1 LTADDNHVLAF
12 RRYQQ
17 TRGLARA
24 TIERR
29 NVSLQGFATSIAPL
43 PLLQAE
49 PDLIEDWL
57 GTFASPATRRAYRSD
72 LMAYYTWAAKRGLS
86 SNPVLAVDGIRVPKT
101 LPRPVPAS
109 HLQAVLKSAPR
120 DVRVMIA
127 LAAFAGL
134 RRAEIA
140 ALDAADVDLLS
151 EPPTLAVRAG
161 KGNKDRIIPVHPD
174 LASVL
179 ATAPRHGPVVGVTAS
194 TVGHRVADHLRKVGI
209 EATAHQL
216 RHTFGTELARATDGN
231 VILIATLMGHADIST
246 SMGYIGWAG
255 GPSVDAVAAM
265 YPHAASCDGTRAA

>member
-1 LTADDNHVLAF
+1 MTADTNDVLAF
-12 RRYQQ
+12 RRYQC

-29 NVSLQGFATSIAPL
+29 AASLKGFAASIAPM
-43 PLLQAE
+43 PLLEAE
-49 PDLIEDWL
+49 PDLIDDWL
-57 GTFASPATRRAYRSD
+57 ATFKSPATRRAYRSD
-72 LMAYYTWAAKRGLS
+72 LMAYYTWAAKRGLCT
-86 SNPVLAVDGIRVPKT
+86 NPVLAVDGIRVPKT

-109 HLQAVLKSAPR
+109 HLRAVLTSAPR
-120 DVRVMIA
+120 DVRLMIA
-127 LAAFAGL
+127 LAAYAGL

-151 EPPTLAVRAG
+151 IPATLAVRGG
-161 KGNKDRIIPVHPD
+161 KGGKDRIVPIHPD
-174 LASVL
+174 LAVEL
-179 ATAPRHGPVVGVTAS
+179 AAAPRHGSVVGVAAS
-194 TVGHRVADHLRKVGI
+194 TVGHRVADHLRQVGI

-255 GPSVDAVAAM
+255 GESVDAVESM
-265 YPHAASCDGTRAA
+265 YPRAA

>member
-1 LTADDNHVLAF
+1 MGEETVLAF
-12 RRYQQ
+12 RRYQK

-29 NVSLQGFATSIAPL
+29 DVSLKGFAAYIAPL
-43 PLLQAE
+43 ELAEGE
-49 PDLIEDWL
+49 PDLIDDWL
-57 GTFASPATRRAYRSD
+57 GTFTSPATRRAYRSD
-72 LMAYYTWAAKRGLS
+72 LMAFYTWAAKRGIC

-101 LPRPVPAS
+101 LPRPVPAT
-109 HLQAVLKSAPR
+109 HLQALLQSAPT

-140 ALDAADVDLLS
+140 ALDATDIDLLS
-151 EPPTLAVRAG
+151 IPPTIAVRAG
-161 KGNKDRIIPVHPD
+161 KGNKDRIVPVHPD
-174 LASVL
+174 LAAVL
-179 ATAPRHGPVVGVTAS
+179 ATAPRHGPIVGVTAS

-231 VILIATLMGHADIST
+231 VILIATLMGHTDIST

-255 GPSVDAVAAM
+255 GPAVDAVAAM
-265 YPHAASCDGTRAA
+265 YPRAA